1 MAKKSRMSVL
11 KRQRERKKAEKAAL
25 KRERRG
31 EPRKDGDLLIA
42 SEIERQREEESSRE
56 SQVATRE
63 DLAGYGFPSDT
74 DSEEEDE

>member
-31 EPRKDGDLLIA
+31 LRKDGELLVA
-42 SEIERQREEESSRE
+42 TEIEKQRSNETRE
-56 SQVATRE
+56 SQVATKE
-63 DLAGYGFPSDT
+63 DLEGYGFTSDE
-74 DSEEEDE
+74 DSDAKDD